1 MKKILVIV
9 FLILLTLKLASI
21 GIMANAS
28 WWVVFAP
35 LVVIG
40 VITLLVWVFITI
52 AMVNIFPKFTLW
64 VAKNAK

>member
-35 LVVIG
+35 LIVIG
-40 VITLLVWVFITI
+40 VLKAMKEGVKEGLV
-52 AMVNIFPKFTLW
+52 K
-64 VAKNAK
+64 